1 MLKKF
6 FRKVR
11 KVAKDIAPIAAPI
24 AGLAFGAPVG
34 MGIGALL
41 GQYGGREGALRAAAL
56 GGIGGLAGNYAATGK
71 LLGTKG
77 MVGNVGFKEGMKNIF
92 LGKLPAGVDPNVAG
106 ADLFRSTRTGG
117 IMNALGAAGKFA
129 MSPKGLLT
137 GAAIAA
143 MLNRKEEDDP
153 EMRPEPEVG
162 SQGQLGGLGDTT
174 ITYLDPL
181 DPIYPKNQ
189 IGYGGA
195 VPTFA
200 IGGIAQLNKGASI
213 DVKELETLMEDGKMT
228 LEEAMDY
235 LQSIQGKKEGGT
247 VDDFGG
253 IEAFKRKNGKIEGPG
268 TMTSDDIPAMLSDGE
283 FVTKAVSVLG
293 AGVKHGGAKTKE
305 DARKKGAEFFYKQ
318 QKELEPFGKKVV

>member
-71 LLGTKG
+71 ILGTKG
-77 MVGNVGFKEGMKNIF
+77 MVGNVGFKEGIANIIAGQPSTVGGNTVRF
-92 LGKLPAGVDPNVAG
+92 GGGLGG
-106 ADLFRSTRTGG
+106 ALAD
-117 IMNALGAAGKFA
+117 FA

-200 IGGIAQLNKGASI
+200 IGGIAQLEK
-213 DVKELETLMEDGKMT
+213 
-228 LEEAMDY
+228 
-235 LQSIQGKKEGGT
+235 GGT
-247 VDDFGG
+247 VDDYGG
-253 IEAFKRKNGKIEGPG
+253 IEAFNRKNGEIAGPG

-283 FVTKAVSVLG
+283 FVTKAISVLG
-293 AGVKHGGAKTKE
+293 AGVKHGKAKTKE
-305 DARKKGAEFFYKQ
+305 EARKKGAEFFYNQ
-318 QKELEPFGKKVV
+318 QRELEPFGKKVV

>member
-77 MVGNVGFKEGMKNIF
+77 MVGNVGLKEGLLNII
-92 LGKLPAGVDPNVAG
+92 AGQP
-106 ADLFRSTRTGG
+106 STVGGSTVRFGGG
-117 IMNALGAAGKFA
+117 IGGALADFA

-153 EMRPEPEVG
+153 EMKPEPEVG

-213 DVKELETLMEDGKMT
+213 DVKELETLMQDGKMT

-318 QKELEPFGKKVV
+318 QKELEPFGKKVL

>member
-24 AGLAFGAPVG
+24 AGFAFGAPVG

-56 GGIGGLAGNYAATGK
+56 GGIGGLAGNFAQTGK
-71 LLGTKG
+71 IFGTKG
-77 MVGNVGFKEGMKNIF
+77 VMGDGGVGFKEGVKNLIGGQPSTVGGNTVRF
-92 LGKLPAGVDPNVAG
+92 GGGL
-106 ADLFRSTRTGG
+106 AD
-117 IMNALGAAGKFA
+117 FA
-129 MSPKGLLT
+129 MSGKGLLT
-137 GAAIAA
+137 AGAIAA
-143 MLNRKEEDDP
+143 ILSNKEEDDP

-181 DPIYPKNQ
+181 NPIYPKNQ

-195 VPTFA
+195 VPVYA
-200 IGGIAQLNKGASI
+200 KGGIAQLNKGASI
-213 DVKELETLMEDGKMT
+213 DIKELETLMEDGNLT

-235 LQSIQGKKEGGT
+235 LQSVQGKKEGGT

-253 IEAFKRKNGKIEGPG
+253 IERFKRKNGKIEGPG

-318 QKELEPFGKKVV
+318 QKELEPFGKKVL

>member
-1 MLKKF
+1 
-6 FRKVR
+6 
-11 KVAKDIAPIAAPI
+11 
-24 AGLAFGAPVG
+24 
-34 MGIGALL
+34 
-41 GQYGGREGALRAAAL
+41 
-56 GGIGGLAGNYAATGK
+56 
-71 LLGTKG
+71 
-77 MVGNVGFKEGMKNIF
+77 
-92 LGKLPAGVDPNVAG
+92 
-106 ADLFRSTRTGG
+106 
-117 IMNALGAAGKFA
+117 
-129 MSPKGLLT
+129 
-137 GAAIAA
+137 
-143 MLNRKEEDDP
+143 
-153 EMRPEPEVG
+153 MRPEPEVG

-213 DVKELETLMEDGKMT
+213 DVKELETLMQDGKMT

>member
-24 AGLAFGAPVG
+24 EGFAFGAPVG

-56 GGIGGLAGNYAATGK
+56 GGIGGLAGNYAQTGQ

-77 MVGNVGFKEGMKNIF
+77 VMGKEGVGFGQGIKNLF
-92 LGKLPAGVDPNVAG
+92 VDQQILNTQGGTPFPMTKKS
-106 ADLFRSTRTGG
+106 LFS
-117 IMNALGAAGKFA
+117 
-129 MSPKGLLT
+129 KGLDFATSGKGMLT
-137 GAAIAA
+137 AAAIAA

-195 VPTFA
+195 VPQFNM
-200 IGGIAQLNKGASI
+200 GGIAQLEK
-213 DVKELETLMEDGKMT
+213 
-228 LEEAMDY
+228 
-235 LQSIQGKKEGGT
+235 GGT
-247 VDDFGG
+247 VDDYGG
-253 IEAFKRKNGKIEGPG
+253 IEAFNRKNGEIAGPG

-283 FVTKAVSVLG
+283 FVTKAISVLG
-293 AGVKHGGAKTKE
+293 AGVKHGKAKTKE
-305 DARKKGAEFFYKQ
+305 EARKKGAEFFYNQ
-318 QKELEPFGKKVV
+318 QRELEPFGKKVV

>member
-24 AGLAFGAPVG
+24 AGFAFGAPVG
-34 MGIGALL
+34 AGIGALL
-41 GQYGGREGALRAAAL
+41 GQYGGKEGALRAAAL
-56 GGIGGLAGNYAATGK
+56 GGIGGLVGGFSSGARGMD
-71 LLGTKG
+71 LLGTRNLGGFGEGINKLLLDQTRQ
-77 MVGNVGFKEGMKNIF
+77 GNFDQKIIDKQGLLSKIGN
-92 LGKLPAGVDPNVAG
+92 
-106 ADLFRSTRTGG
+106 
-117 IMNALGAAGKFA
+117 FA
-129 MSPKGLLT
+129 TSGKGLLT
-137 GAAIAA
+137 AGAIAA
-143 MLNRKEEDDP
+143 LLNRKEEDDP

-283 FVTKAVSVLG
+283 FVTKAISVLG

-318 QKELEPFGKKVV
+318 QKELEPFGKKVL

>member
-24 AGLAFGAPVG
+24 AGFAFGAPVG

-56 GGIGGLAGNYAATGK
+56 GGIGGLAGNFAQTGQ

-77 MVGNVGFKEGMKNIF
+77 VMSKGGVGFGQGIKNLF
-92 LGKLPAGVDPNVAG
+92 VDQQILNTQGGTPFPMTKKS
-106 ADLFRSTRTGG
+106 LFTKG
-117 IMNALGAAGKFA
+117 LDFA
-129 MSPKGLLT
+129 TSGKGLLT
-137 GAAIAA
+137 AAAIAA

-200 IGGIAQLNKGASI
+200 VGGIAQLEK
-213 DVKELETLMEDGKMT
+213 
-228 LEEAMDY
+228 
-235 LQSIQGKKEGGT
+235 GGT
-247 VDDFGG
+247 VDDYGG
-253 IEAFKRKNGKIEGPG
+253 IEAFNRKNGEIAGPG

-283 FVTKAVSVLG
+283 FVTKAISVLG
-293 AGVKHGGAKTKE
+293 AGVKHGKAKTKE
-305 DARKKGAEFFYKQ
+305 EARKKGAEFFYNQ
-318 QKELEPFGKKVV
+318 QRELEPFGKKVV

>member
-24 AGLAFGAPVG
+24 AGLAFGAPAG
-34 MGIGALL
+34 IGIGALL

-56 GGIGGLAGNYAATGK
+56 GGIGGLAGSFAGGARGMDLLQTRNLPFSEGINK
-71 LLGTKG
+71 LLLDRQVLSTKG
-77 MVGNVGFKEGMKNIF
+77 TPFPKIE
-92 LGKLPAGVDPNVAG
+92 
-106 ADLFRSTRTGG
+106 
-117 IMNALGAAGKFA
+117 
-129 MSPKGLLT
+129 KGLFSKGLDFATSGKGMLT
-137 GAAIAA
+137 AAAIAA

-213 DVKELETLMEDGKMT
+213 DVKELETLMQDGKMT

-318 QKELEPFGKKVV
+318 QKELEPFGKKVL

>member
-24 AGLAFGAPVG
+24 AGFAFGAPVG

-56 GGIGGLAGNYAATGK
+56 GGIGGLAGNYAQTGQ

-77 MVGNVGFKEGMKNIF
+77 VMGKEGVGFGQGIKNLF
-92 LGKLPAGVDPNVAG
+92 VDQQILNTQGGTPFPMTKKS
-106 ADLFRSTRTGG
+106 LFS
-117 IMNALGAAGKFA
+117 
-129 MSPKGLLT
+129 KGLDFATSGKGMLT
-137 GAAIAA
+137 AAAIAA

-195 VPTFA
+195 VPQFNM
-200 IGGIAQLNKGASI
+200 GGIAQLEK
-213 DVKELETLMEDGKMT
+213 
-228 LEEAMDY
+228 
-235 LQSIQGKKEGGT
+235 GGT
-247 VDDFGG
+247 VDDYGG
-253 IEAFKRKNGKIEGPG
+253 IEAFNRKNGEIAGPG

-283 FVTKAVSVLG
+283 FVTKAISVLG
-293 AGVKHGGAKTKE
+293 AGVKHGKAKTKE
-305 DARKKGAEFFYKQ
+305 EARKKGAEFFYNQ
-318 QKELEPFGKKVV
+318 QRELEPFGKKVV

>member
-24 AGLAFGAPVG
+24 AGFAFGPLAG
-34 MGIGALL
+34 AGIGALL

-56 GGIGGLAGNYAATGK
+56 GGIGGLAANYGTGQGLLKGTGMRGSDLALRDVARNIFMGKTAGATGN
-71 LLGTKG
+71 
-77 MVGNVGFKEGMKNIF
+77 MANI
-92 LGKLPAGVDPNVAG
+92 PA
-106 ADLFRSTRTGG
+106 ADLAKQTRSGG
-117 IMNALGAAGKFA
+117 ILGMLSGG
-129 MSPKGLLT
+129 KGLLT

-143 MLNRKEEDDP
+143 LLNRKEEDDP
-153 EMRPEPEVG
+153 EMRPEPAVG

-200 IGGIAQLNKGASI
+200 IGGIAQLEK
-213 DVKELETLMEDGKMT
+213 
-228 LEEAMDY
+228 
-235 LQSIQGKKEGGT
+235 GGT
-247 VDDFGG
+247 VDDYGG
-253 IEAFKRKNGKIEGPG
+253 IEAFNRKNGEIAGPG

-283 FVTKAVSVLG
+283 FVTKAISVLG
-293 AGVKHGGAKTKE
+293 AGVKHGKAKTKE
-305 DARKKGAEFFYKQ
+305 EARKKGAEFFYNQ
-318 QKELEPFGKKVV
+318 QRELEPFGKKVV

>member
-24 AGLAFGAPVG
+24 AGFAFGAPVG

-41 GQYGGREGALRAAAL
+41 GQYGGKEGALRAAAL
-56 GGIGGLAGNYAATGK
+56 GGIGGLAGNFAQTGQ

-77 MVGNVGFKEGMKNIF
+77 VMGKGGVGLGQGIKNLF
-92 LGKLPAGVDPNVAG
+92 VDQQILNTQGGTPFPMTKKS
-106 ADLFRSTRTGG
+106 LFS
-117 IMNALGAAGKFA
+117 
-129 MSPKGLLT
+129 KGLDFATSGKGMLT
-137 GAAIAA
+137 AAAIAA

-153 EMRPEPEVG
+153 EMRPEVEIG

-174 ITYLDPL
+174 INYVDPL
-181 DPIYPKNQ
+181 QPIYPTGQ

-200 IGGIAQLNKGASI
+200 TGGIA
-213 DVKELETLMEDGKMT
+213 EL
-228 LEEAMDY
+228 
-235 LQSIQGKKEGGT
+235 KEGGT
-247 VDDFGG
+247 VDDYGG
-253 IEAFKRKNGKIEGPG
+253 SEAFNRKNGEIDGPG

-283 FVTKAVSVLG
+283 FVTKAISVLG
-293 AGVKHGGAKTKE
+293 AGVKHGKAKTKDE
-305 DARKKGAEFFYKQ
+305 ARKKGAEFFYNQ
-318 QKELEPFGKKVV
+318 QRELEPFGKKVV

>member
-137 GAAIAA
+137 GAAFYGAE
-143 MLNRKEEDDP
+143 LT
-153 EMRPEPEVG
+153 G
-162 SQGQLGGLGDTT
+162 SKVL
-174 ITYLDPL
+174 
-181 DPIYPKNQ
+181 K
-189 IGYGGA
+189 
-195 VPTFA
+195 
-200 IGGIAQLNKGASI
+200 KSSAS
-213 DVKELETLMEDGKMT
+213 KSM
-228 LEEAMDY
+228 
-235 LQSIQGKKEGGT
+235 SS
-247 VDDFGG
+247 FF
-253 IEAFKRKNGKIEGPG
+253 AFKFTVNG
-268 TMTSDDIPAMLSDGE
+268 SS
-283 FVTKAVSVLG
+283 FS
-293 AGVKHGGAKTKE
+293 
-305 DARKKGAEFFYKQ
+305 F
-318 QKELEPFGKKVV
+318 

>member
-24 AGLAFGAPVG
+24 AGFAFGPLAG
-34 MGIGALL
+34 AGIGALL

-56 GGIGGLAGNYAATGK
+56 GGIGGLAANYGTGQGLLKGTGMRGSDLALRDVARNIFMGKTAGATGN
-71 LLGTKG
+71 
-77 MVGNVGFKEGMKNIF
+77 MANI
-92 LGKLPAGVDPNVAG
+92 PA
-106 ADLFRSTRTGG
+106 ADLAKQTRSGG
-117 IMNALGAAGKFA
+117 ILGMLSGG
-129 MSPKGLLT
+129 KGLLT

-143 MLNRKEEDDP
+143 LLNRKEEDDP
-153 EMRPEPEVG
+153 EMRPEPAVG

-318 QKELEPFGKKVV
+318 QKELEPFGKKVL